1 MLPDV
6 RDASIR
12 LSCYH
17 VDQCPLYSDG
27 DWLAAQDIGN
37 EAVQHK
43 AFYKAATLPAPFKR
57 L

>member
-1 MLPDV
+1 MFEMLQLP
-6 RDASIR
+6 
-12 LSCYH
+12 CYH
-17 VDQCPLYSDG
+17 VDQSPPYSDG

-43 AFYKAATLPAPFKR
+43 ALYKAATLPAPFKR